1 MEGMNLAIF
10 LSIAIP
16 LSLYFLITL
25 AGAFVKNMYNTIR
38 GIDTTFR
45 LYRVLTGAMFSAFLM
60 VGLENWLLTKMG
72 LKEIVVIAFFLGI
85 LSFELFEKLINS
97 SKHNKFNSFG
107 NTPLNPQSTSEIKH
121 FDTPFGLCQYLIL
134 DESLASNLY
143 FEIHLSAL
151 TFNIISFSFHQIKN
165 SCTKNFFSDIMVII
179 IF

>member
-85 LSFELFEKLINS
+85 LSFELFEKLSNVDSLLKYYQMYQKIKNNS
-97 SKHNKFNSFG
+97 DIKIDDSKTVSLSDSQNKTNVSKHIDDEDDSQLDNCDSI
-107 NTPLNPQSTSEIKH
+107 TS
-121 FDTPFGLCQYLIL
+121 DSR
-134 DESLASNLY
+134 D
-143 FEIHLSAL
+143 
-151 TFNIISFSFHQIKN
+151 QIKP
-165 SCTKNFFSDIMVII
+165 KDKK
-179 IF
+179 